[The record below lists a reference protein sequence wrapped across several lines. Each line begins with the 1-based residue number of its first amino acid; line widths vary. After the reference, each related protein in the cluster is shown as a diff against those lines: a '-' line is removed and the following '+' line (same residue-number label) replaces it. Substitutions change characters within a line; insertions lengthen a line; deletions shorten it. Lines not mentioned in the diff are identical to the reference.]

1 MAPVPCP
8 TDVMEQWHHISR
20 DQNPSSSVVIF
31 RAVAESGSPWFS
43 GHFPGD
49 PILPGIAI
57 LAMVKDAILAEESEE
72 GRVVRV
78 EGVRRVRFRLP
89 VKPDDLLTLSFSR
102 SRQESNLS
110 YTFKVSLDEKAVC
123 SGVIAARLLSEA

>member
-1 MAPVPCP
+1 M
-8 TDVMEQWHHISR
+8 MEQWHRISR

-31 RAVAESGSPWFS
+31 RAAAASGSPWFS

-57 LAMVKDAILAEESEE
+57 LAMVKEAILAEESAK
-72 GRVVRV
+72 GRMVRV
-78 EGVRRVRFRLP
+78 EAVRRVRFRLP
-89 VKPDDLLTLSFSR
+89 VKPDDTLTLSFSL
-102 SRQESNLS
+102 SRQEENIS

-123 SGVIAARLLSEA
+123 SGVIAASLLSEVYPEG